1 MPVGEDRVEQLRR
14 WEEAGAVWQVIA
26 RRADSLTIGLL
37 RCDGGE
43 EVGRFTCRDAALMAY
58 VGSRDS
64 SADEHV

>member
-1 MPVGEDRVEQLRR
+1 MSEDQVAQLRR

-26 RRADSLTIGLL
+26 RRATTMTIGLF

-43 EVGRFTCRDAALMAY
+43 EVSRFTCRDADVFAY

-64 SADEHV
+64 SQDDLG